1 MYLLQI
7 LGNNSRRRNSMLNT
21 SLWLTMHFNLSASPT
36 HLLLANKSPLHS
48 PIWLWRLPAPTIL
61 VAPPKTNILR
71 ISTCME
77 SRFAVESFFIS
88 AVGAEL
94 QLSYGRIQFC
104 GGGRSQYCSELAPLV
119 ERPSDFL
126 NPSIPDRKYM
136 FRIGTCMKTNFVI
149 DRRFRSA
156 EVSELQLF
164 YGRSQFCGGRSQCC

>member
-1 MYLLQI
+1 
-7 LGNNSRRRNSMLNT
+7 
-21 SLWLTMHFNLSASPT
+21 
-36 HLLLANKSPLHS
+36 
-48 PIWLWRLPAPTIL
+48 
-61 VAPPKTNILR
+61 
-71 ISTCME
+71 ME
-77 SRFAVESFFIS
+77 SRFAVESSFIS

-94 QLSYGRIQFC
+94 QLSYGRIQLC

-164 YGRSQFCGGRSQCC
+164 YGRSQVSGGRSRCC

>member
-1 MYLLQI
+1 
-7 LGNNSRRRNSMLNT
+7 
-21 SLWLTMHFNLSASPT
+21 
-36 HLLLANKSPLHS
+36 
-48 PIWLWRLPAPTIL
+48 
-61 VAPPKTNILR
+61 
-71 ISTCME
+71 ME
-77 SRFAVESFFIS
+77 SRFAVESSFIS

-94 QLSYGRIQFC
+94 QLSYGRIQLC

-119 ERPSDFL
+119 ERPSNFL

-164 YGRSQFCGGRSQCC
+164 YGRSRVCGGRSQCSLTSICFTWHCPISLMWCSASDFNSVPFLAVQDSSISDIVCLSVCRSEPTNNQSLLRDI

>member
-1 MYLLQI
+1 MGLD
-7 LGNNSRRRNSMLNT
+7 R
-21 SLWLTMHFNLSASPT
+21 
-36 HLLLANKSPLHS
+36 
-48 PIWLWRLPAPTIL
+48 APVEFQTFYFSHVL
-61 VAPPKTNILR
+61 VVPP
-71 ISTCME
+71 S
-77 SRFAVESFFIS
+77 
-88 AVGAEL
+88 AEL

-164 YGRSQFCGGRSQCC
+164 YGRSQVCGGRSQCC

>member
-1 MYLLQI
+1 M
-7 LGNNSRRRNSMLNT
+7 NSHIDIDIDIFQKCRYIDNRY
-21 SLWLTMHFNLSASPT
+21 
-36 HLLLANKSPLHS
+36 
-48 PIWLWRLPAPTIL
+48 
-61 VAPPKTNILR
+61 V
-71 ISTCME
+71 ISIYRTGL
-77 SRFAVESFFIS
+77 
-88 AVGAEL
+88 VGAEL

-104 GGGRSQYCSELAPLV
+104 GGGRSQFCSELAPLV

-164 YGRSQFCGGRSQCC
+164 YGRSQFCGGRSQFCWNSLTWICFRRHCPISLMWCSDSDINPVPLL

>member
-1 MYLLQI
+1 
-7 LGNNSRRRNSMLNT
+7 
-21 SLWLTMHFNLSASPT
+21 
-36 HLLLANKSPLHS
+36 
-48 PIWLWRLPAPTIL
+48 
-61 VAPPKTNILR
+61 
-71 ISTCME
+71 ME

-164 YGRSQFCGGRSQCC
+164 YGRSQVCGGRSQCC

>member
-1 MYLLQI
+1 
-7 LGNNSRRRNSMLNT
+7 
-21 SLWLTMHFNLSASPT
+21 
-36 HLLLANKSPLHS
+36 
-48 PIWLWRLPAPTIL
+48 
-61 VAPPKTNILR
+61 
-71 ISTCME
+71 ME
-77 SRFAVESFFIS
+77 SRFAVESLVIS

-94 QLSYGRIQFC
+94 QLLYRRIQFC
-104 GGGRSQYCSELAPLV
+104 GGGRSQFCSELAPLV

-164 YGRSQFCGGRSQCC
+164 YEKGHLMCAFPTGWGKSLPALLLGLFLPQGFIIKQD

>member
-1 MYLLQI
+1 
-7 LGNNSRRRNSMLNT
+7 
-21 SLWLTMHFNLSASPT
+21 
-36 HLLLANKSPLHS
+36 
-48 PIWLWRLPAPTIL
+48 
-61 VAPPKTNILR
+61 
-71 ISTCME
+71 ME

-94 QLSYGRIQFC
+94 QLSYGRIQLC

-164 YGRSQFCGGRSQCC
+164 YGRSQFCRGRSQFCWNSLTWICFRWHYLISLMWCSDSDFNSVPFL